1 MNNKVAIFSD
11 LHLGIKQDS
20 TVWHGIAIKWCDW
33 FVKQLKKNK
42 IKDVVF
48 LGDFFHTRN
57 TISANTLHV
66 ASTILSKLK
75 EFNLHIILGNHDLYY
90 ANEPTVSPVNLFQG
104 RDNIR
109 VYATPEIVNFGN
121 KSALMCGWGYNP
133 EEYNADVLF
142 THAEINVFRYNMDVG
157 TCNDGLKASGLLNN
171 FDIVYSGHFHLR
183 QEKQWGDKRIIYV
196 GNTFSMD
203 HSDSYVTQK
212 GFDIFDFDTYE
223 STFIQ
228 NDISPKFYR
237 VRLSELAEGK
247 WRVEEMNNII
257 ASNIFK
263 IIIDRNITHQDASV
277 LTSLVNAAKPLE
289 FMLEW
294 ENGKNFS
301 QDIAEVE
308 LKAFDMEDAIKKYIE
323 LLDIPNKNDI
333 TDYVL
338 RLYEK
343 AQG

>member
-1 MNNKVAIFSD
+1 MSKVAIFSD

-20 TVWHGIAIKWCDW
+20 AVWHKIALEWCNWFIKE
-33 FVKQLKKNK
+33 LKKSK
-42 IKDVVF
+42 IKDVIF

-66 ASTILSKLK
+66 ASTLLDKFK
-75 EFNLHIILGNHDLYY
+75 DFNLHIILGNHDLYY

-104 RDNIR
+104 RNNIR
-109 VYATPEIVNFGN
+109 VYATPEVVNFGN
-121 KSALMCGWGYNP
+121 KSALMCGWGHNP
-133 EEYNADVLF
+133 EDYKADVLF

-157 TCNDGLKASGLLNN
+157 TCNDGLKASGLLSN

-183 QEKQWGDKRIIYV
+183 QEKAWGDKRIIYV
-196 GNTFSMD
+196 GNTFPMD
-203 HSDSYVTQK
+203 HSDSYITQK

-223 STFIQ
+223 STFVQ
-228 NDISPKFYR
+228 NNISPKFYR

-247 WRVEEMNNII
+247 WNVEDMNSII

-323 LLDIPNKNDI
+323 LLDIPNKEDI
-333 TDYVL
+333 TEYIL

>member
-1 MNNKVAIFSD
+1 MMNKVAIFSD

-20 TVWHGIAIKWCDW
+20 IVWHDIALQWCDW
-33 FVKQLKKNK
+33 FVSELNKNK
-42 IKDVVF
+42 IKNVVF

-66 ASTILSKLK
+66 ASTMLNKLK
-75 EFNLHIILGNHDLYY
+75 DFNLHIILGNHDLYY

-109 VYATPEIVNFGN
+109 VYAKPEVVSFGN

-183 QEKQWGDKRIIYV
+183 QEKVWGNKRIIYV
-196 GNTFSMD
+196 GNTFPMD
-203 HSDSYVTQK
+203 HSDSYITQK

-228 NDISPKFYR
+228 NNISPKFYR

-247 WRVEEMNNII
+247 WGVEEMNNII

-289 FMLEW
+289 FVLEW

-323 LLDIPNKNDI
+323 LLDIPNKDDI
-333 TDYVL
+333 TDYIL

>member
-1 MNNKVAIFSD
+1 MNKVAIFSD

-20 TVWHGIAIKWCDW
+20 IVWHDIALQWCDW
-33 FVKQLKKNK
+33 FVSELNKNK
-42 IKDVVF
+42 IKNVVF

-66 ASTILSKLK
+66 ASTMLNKLK
-75 EFNLHIILGNHDLYY
+75 DFNLHIILGNHDLYY

-109 VYATPEIVNFGN
+109 VYAKPEVVSFGN

-183 QEKQWGDKRIIYV
+183 QEKVWGNKRIIYV
-196 GNTFSMD
+196 GNTFPMD
-203 HSDSYVTQK
+203 HSDSYATQK

-228 NDISPKFYR
+228 NNISPKFYR

-247 WRVEEMNNII
+247 WGVEEMNDII
-257 ASNIFK
+257 KSNIFK

-301 QDIAEVE
+301 QDISEVE

-323 LLDIPNKNDI
+323 LLDIPNKDDI
-333 TDYVL
+333 TDYIL